1 MSLPTE
7 FELLPEMAKEGR
19 GHEAIIGLESVSV
32 RYRAPREPIR
42 SFKEYAI
49 RLLQGG
55 LKYEEFHALR
65 EVSLEIRRGEFFG
78 IIGHNGAGKS
88 TLLRVISKV
97 LKPTEGRIWVAGR
110 VAPLLEL
117 GAGFHSELTGRENV
131 YLNGTLLG
139 YTRAEIDSLF
149 DEIVAFSD
157 LGEFI
162 DAPLRTYSTGMTV
175 RLGFAVATA
184 KQPEILLIDEV
195 LSVGDEQFQAK
206 CMARMEGFRAKR
218 ASIILVT
225 HDSAMVQRVCDRAAW
240 LDHGAVQAV
249 GAPGEV
255 ISAYHDAYRA
265 AFPVGASTAAEAPSL
280 RRPVASIAGS
290 PLEEK
295 ILSRDWFYPYLLPG
309 GKRVPGYL
317 ADELARFHADRET
330 MLLSVL
336 NPLFG
341 SHWSKISCLDI
352 GCNQGYFSVAM
363 ARHGC
368 RDVLGLDARAGN
380 IADAEL
386 MREAYGLENLR
397 FTTADWQQV
406 EWKPEESYD
415 LTLMLSFLFWLE
427 DPIGALRRARALTS
441 RILLIETPVAPEIDG
456 SIDWGSHRVQ
466 KEIRGSFALLQQA
479 DEMHLPIGSLSDL
492 SLCPGRETLLW
503 LLEHCGFTRIEVVPP
518 PANAYEQ
525 LATGKR
531 LMVAAYV

>member
-1 MSLPTE
+1 MPTE
-7 FELLPEMAKEGR
+7 YELLPEMAKEETA
-19 GHEAIIGLESVSV
+19 HEAIIGLESVSV

-49 RLLQGG
+49 RLLKGG

-117 GAGFHSELTGRENV
+117 GAGFHPELTGRENV

-149 DEIVAFSD
+149 DEIVAFAD
-157 LGEFI
+157 LGDFI

-184 KQPEILLIDEV
+184 KQPEILLVDEV
-195 LSVGDEQFQAK
+195 LSVGDENFQAK
-206 CMARMEGFRAKR
+206 CMARMEGFRAKG

-255 ISAYHDAYRA
+255 VAAYHDAYRPSSTVGGGSA
-265 AFPVGASTAAEAPSL
+265 AGSSSL
-280 RRPVASIAGS
+280 RKPAPSIAGS

-309 GKRVPGYL
+309 GERVPCYL
-317 ADELARFHADRET
+317 SDEVARFHDNRET

-341 SHWSKISCLDI
+341 SDWSGISCLDI
-352 GCNQGYFSVAM
+352 GCNQGFFSIAM
-363 ARHGC
+363 ARQGC
-368 RDVLGLDARAGN
+368 REVVGLDARAGN
-380 IADAEL
+380 ISDAEL
-386 MREAYGLENLR
+386 MREAYRLDNLR
-397 FTTADWQQV
+397 FVTADWQRV
-406 EWKPEESYD
+406 EWKPEETYD

-427 DPIGALRRARALTS
+427 DPIGALRKARALTS
-441 RILLIETPVAPEIDG
+441 RVLLIETPVAPEIGG

-466 KEIRGSFALLQQA
+466 KEIRGSFALLQQK
-479 DEMHLPIGSLSDL
+479 DEMNLPIGSLSDL

-503 LLEHCGFTRIEVVPP
+503 LLEHVGFTRAEVVPP
-518 PANAYEQ
+518 PADAYEQ